1 MNETEAV
8 SLHDVSFAYDVQP
21 VLQDVNLEVRAG
33 EFMAVLGPNGGG
45 KTTLLKLILGLLT
58 PDKGVVRVFGQ
69 EPSQARG
76 RVGYVPQH
84 AVIQPDFPIT
94 VREVVLLGQRTG
106 PRPGFLY
113 GRKARDLAN
122 QALERVDMLHLA
134 ERRMDQLS
142 GGQRQRALVA
152 RALVGSP
159 QLLVFDEPTANID
172 PQGKLCLYELLDSL
186 RKDITIIL
194 VSHDLIVAS
203 VQVTAVAAVNRRLV
217 AGHDN
222 RLTPE
227 MLALIYGAHRHSC
240 PMDGALQDAPGMLQ
254 RAVLERVPHVHG
266 EEKPR

>member
-1 MNETEAV
+1 METQTIV

-45 KTTLLKLILGLLT
+45 KTTLLKLILGLLV

-69 EPSQARG
+69 EPAQARG
-76 RVGYVPQH
+76 RMGYVPQH

-94 VREVVLLGQRTG
+94 VREVVLLGRRNG
-106 PRPGFLY
+106 LHPGFFY
-113 GRKARDLAN
+113 GGKARCLAN
-122 QALERVDMLHLA
+122 KALERVDMLHLA
-134 ERRMDQLS
+134 DRRMDQLS

-152 RALVGSP
+152 RALAGEP
-159 QLLVFDEPTANID
+159 ELLVFDEPTANID

-203 VQVTAVAAVNRRLV
+203 VQVTAVAAVNRQLLV
-217 AGHDN
+217 GHDN

-240 PMDGALQDAPGMLQ
+240 PMDGALQDAPDMW
-254 RAVLERVPHVHG
+254 RHAVLERAPHTHG
-266 EEKPR
+266 KAEP